1 MSMPVTDGAGPGLWA
16 MTTYCSS
23 YDDHAAARDAAER
36 LLAAGVDGDDIRI
49 LMGAPD
55 HDDDPTGGFAGSIPD
70 DAPLGTFAGQTGE
83 QDMGGFAGRPATA
96 HRGGFATIDRE
107 TLTTFD
113 DGHTRRTEAIGHR
126 QLVRLLVDAGL
137 DQDTA
142 ERDVHALHSGRALVL
157 VRGDEAVE
165 AIL

>member
-1 MSMPVTDGAGPGLWA
+1 

-23 YDDHAAARDAAER
+23 YEHHAPAEDAVAR

-55 HDDDPTGGFAGSIPD
+55 HDSDATGNFAGSVSA
-70 DAPLGTFAGQTGE
+70 DAPLGTFAGDTG
-83 QDMGGFAGRPATA
+83 DHGMGGFAGRPATS

-113 DGHTRRTEAIGHR
+113 AGHTRHVRDISHR
-126 QLVRLLVDAGL
+126 HLIELLVESGLAGE
-137 DQDTA
+137 A
-142 ERDVHALHSGRALVL
+142 AKRDVQALEDGRVLVL
-157 VRGDEAVE
+157 VRGDEAVQ
-165 AIL
+165 ALL